1 MFRKYAPSL
10 IISSAKVGK
19 SHGFSTSKLSNM
31 TLIFL
36 PSNVTSGV
44 QPLDQVILASFK
56 MQYKKK
62 LLQWILSQYDDAT
75 LNDLRK
81 AVPNIRQAIMWSYE
95 VWSKL
100 NAQIV
105 GNCWRMVRI
114 FLATWNVDFAM
125 VDERENNRMKKVSD
139 ELDAL
144 ISMF

>member
-1 MFRKYAPSL
+1 MIWNNAPSP

-19 SHGFSTSKLSNM
+19 SRGFSTLKSSNM

-44 QPLDQVILASFK
+44 QPLDQVIIASFK

-62 LLQWILSQYDDAT
+62 LLQWTLSQYDDAT

-95 VWSKL
+95 VWSEI
-100 NAQIV
+100 NAHIV

-114 FLATWNVDFAM
+114 LLATWNVDFSM
-125 VDERENNRMKKVSD
+125 VDERENNSMKKYQMN
-139 ELDAL
+139 LML
-144 ISMF
+144 